1 MNIKTNGTTNLEV
14 MVDASDVLR
23 KLRIRLGLADRF
35 GEAYDL
41 TNHNDIEG
49 IYKIED
55 VSRHGSPTWEYTL
68 ITDKETDIRAFECVN
83 YLLEYLEKKTKDG
96 TSEVAV

>member
-1 MNIKTNGTTNLEV
+1 MKIRTDGATHHEV
-14 MVDASDVLR
+14 MVDVSDVLR

-41 TNHNDIEG
+41 TNHNGIEG

-55 VSRHGSPTWEYTL
+55 ISHHGSPTWEYTL
-68 ITDKETDIRAFECVN
+68 ITDEESEIKAFECIN
-83 YLLEYLEKKTKDG
+83 YLLEYLEKKAKGD